1 MPFENINN
9 ITIKYKGKEIPKLLR
24 KLGNENNSNKHQ
36 TSFFEQIVENNLKKL
51 GIEYLHNK
59 VSFYV
64 GENAGKKYYYTPDF
78 LLPDLTICNKM
89 IFLESHGATL
99 FNDGVIKKYN
109 KFMNLY
115 NNLYYLII
123 LTNEQKSTIK
133 KIIRKFNGIEIASE
147 IIYIKGN
154 PSVLDEDNEFSEK
167 IYNILRYIKEEKA
180 DKTDS
185 GNVNEV
191 EEDPKI
197 NLTLEDDEENIIIEY
212 EEKYGEGNWKKKKN

>member
-1 MPFENINN
+1 MPFDDIDYNK
-9 ITIKYKGKEIPKLLR
+9 TIKYKGKIPKLLR
-24 KLGNENNSNKHQ
+24 KLGNENNSNKPQ
-36 TSFFEQIVENNLKKL
+36 TSLFEQLVEDNLERL

-64 GENAGKKYYYTPDF
+64 GENEGQKYYYTPDF
-78 LLPDLTICNKM
+78 LLPNLTIYNKM
-89 IFLESHGATL
+89 IFLEPHGATL
-99 FNDGVIKKYN
+99 FNEGVIKKYN
-109 KFMNLY
+109 EFMNLY

-123 LTNEQKSTIK
+123 LTNEQKSNIE

-147 IIYIKGN
+147 IIYINGN
-154 PSVLDEDNEFSEK
+154 PSVLDNEFGEE
-167 IYNILRYIKEEKA
+167 IYNILRYIKEKKA
-180 DKTDS
+180 DKTDTN
-185 GNVNEV
+185 NVNEV